1 MKVFDRTIETK
12 EDQITVW
19 GLERLLVGL
28 GIEMDFGVSLSK
40 GDLEEKRSNT
50 NQNEVTGETINSAFE
65 EDDWGNLDEIHKP
78 LEVDEE
84 QDMMREMIEVQNQHS
99 KPSENSF
106 DPLSE
111 IEN

>member
-28 GIEMDFGVSLSK
+28 GIEMNFEVSLSK

-50 NQNEVTGETINSAFE
+50 TQNEVMGETINSAFE
-65 EDDWGNLDEIHKP
+65 EDDWGNLDEIHKS

-111 IEN
+111 N

>member
-28 GIEMDFGVSLSK
+28 GIEMNFGVSLSE

-50 NQNEVTGETINSAFE
+50 TQNEVVGETINSTFE
-65 EDDWGNLDEIHKP
+65 EDDWGNLDKIHKP

>member
-28 GIEMDFGVSLSK
+28 GIEMDFGVSLSQ
-40 GDLEEKRSNT
+40 GDIEEKRSNT
-50 NQNEVTGETINSAFE
+50 NRNEVTEETINSAFE
-65 EDDWGNLDEIHKP
+65 EDDWGNFDEIHKS

-111 IEN
+111 N

>member
-12 EDQITVW
+12 KDQITVW

-28 GIEMDFGVSLSK
+28 GIEMNFGVSLSQ

-50 NQNEVTGETINSAFE
+50 NQNEVMGETINLAFE

>member
-19 GLERLLVGL
+19 GLDRLLAGL
-28 GIEMDFGVSLSK
+28 GIDMDFGVSLQD

-50 NQNEVTGETINSAFE
+50 TQNEVKVEILNSAFE
-65 EDDWGNLDEIHKP
+65 EDDWGNLGEIHKP